1 MLAIAPHK
9 RGAIFLSTV
18 DGSASYAQNSPK
30 QGVSAFEERTDE
42 GSFEFEKIANKRP
55 ANQAYSDQPLASPER
70 CDQARCS
77 RKCNYTNRKVSVLY
91 ILTGDVQIGKT
102 RWLQAL
108 VSDLEA
114 RGAVC
119 DGVIAPGVW
128 CEDEAGGF
136 DKLGIDNELLPTH
149 EVVHF
154 ARRDDL
160 ARAEG
165 TFDANA
171 QSAKAMLRWHISDE
185 AIRKVNAHFD
195 ALIQA
200 AEVLQT
206 IDMSECARLHAD
218 PAKRMLIVDELG
230 CLELLRNEGLTSA
243 MELLKRGPEECYEC
257 ALLVARDMFDLPHRA
272 EMRFAAAWG
281 GSKRISPTDEAR
293 DEIVASV
300 LGR

>member
-1 MLAIAPHK
+1 M
-9 RGAIFLSTV
+9 
-18 DGSASYAQNSPK
+18 
-30 QGVSAFEERTDE
+30 
-42 GSFEFEKIANKRP
+42 
-55 ANQAYSDQPLASPER
+55 
-70 CDQARCS
+70 
-77 RKCNYTNRKVSVLY
+77 LY

-108 VSDLEA
+108 VRDLEA

-128 CEDEAGGF
+128 REDEAGGF

-160 ARAEG
+160 ARAES

-185 AIRKVNAHFD
+185 AIWKVNAHFD
-195 ALIQA
+195 ALIEA
-200 AEVLQT
+200 AKVPQT
-206 IDMSECARLHAD
+206 VDMPECACVHAD
-218 PAKRMLIVDELG
+218 PAKRMLIIDELG
-230 CLELLRNEGLTSA
+230 RLELLRNEGLTSA
-243 MELLKRGPEECYEC
+243 MELLKHGPEERYEC
-257 ALLVARDMFDLPHRA
+257 ALLVARDMFDLPHLA

-293 DEIVASV
+293 NEVVASV
-300 LGR
+300 LSL

>member
-1 MLAIAPHK
+1 MGTPTASRIASK
-9 RGAIFLSTV
+9 QR
-18 DGSASYAQNSPK
+18 AQ
-30 QGVSAFEERTDE
+30 AFEECVGDS
-42 GSFEFEKIANKRP
+42 SFEFEEIAEKRP
-55 ANQAYSDQPLASPER
+55 TNWAYSEQSLASRER
-70 CDQARCS
+70 RVQTRRNQRRNS
-77 RKCNYTNRKVSVLY
+77 TNRKATVLY
-91 ILTGDVQIGKT
+91 ILAGDVQIGKT

-128 CEDEAGGF
+128 REDEAGGF

-160 ARAEG
+160 ARADC

-171 QSAKAMLRWHISDE
+171 QSAQAKLRWHISDE

-195 ALIQA
+195 ALIEA
-200 AEVLQT
+200 AKEPQT
-206 IDMSECARLHAD
+206 VDMSECSCVHAD
-218 PAKRMLIVDELG
+218 SAKRMLIVDELG
-230 CLELLRNEGLTSA
+230 RLELLRDEGLTSA
-243 MELLKRGPEECYEC
+243 MELLKHGPEERYEC
-257 ALLVARDMFDLPHRA
+257 ALLVARDMFDLPRLA

-300 LGR
+300 LGL

>member
-1 MLAIAPHK
+1 METTTALKTA
-9 RGAIFLSTV
+9 
-18 DGSASYAQNSPK
+18 PK
-30 QGVSAFEERTDE
+30 QGVLAFEERMGE
-42 GSFEFEKIANKRP
+42 SSFGFEEIAERRP
-55 ANQAYSDQPLASPER
+55 ANWVYSEQSLANPER
-70 CDQARCS
+70 CDQTRRS
-77 RKCNYTNRKVSVLY
+77 RKCNYTNRKAIVLY

-128 CEDEAGGF
+128 RENEAGSF

-185 AIRKVNAHFD
+185 AIKKVNAHFD
-195 ALIQA
+195 ALIEAAKEPQA
-200 AEVLQT
+200 V
-206 IDMSECARLHAD
+206 DMPECACVHTD
-218 PAKRMLIVDELG
+218 STGRMLIVDELG
-230 CLELLRNEGLTSA
+230 RLELLRNEGLTCA
-243 MELLKRGPEECYEC
+243 MELLKRGPEEHYEC

-281 GSKRISPTDEAR
+281 GSKRISPTDEAH
-293 DEIVASV
+293 DEIIASV
-300 LGR
+300 LGG

>member
-1 MLAIAPHK
+1 M
-9 RGAIFLSTV
+9 
-18 DGSASYAQNSPK
+18 
-30 QGVSAFEERTDE
+30 
-42 GSFEFEKIANKRP
+42 
-55 ANQAYSDQPLASPER
+55 
-70 CDQARCS
+70 
-77 RKCNYTNRKVSVLY
+77 LY

-108 VSDLEA
+108 VSGLEA

-128 CEDEAGGF
+128 RKDEAGGF

-165 TFDANA
+165 AFDANA

-195 ALIQA
+195 TLIEA
-200 AEVLQT
+200 AKASQT
-206 IDMSECARLHAD
+206 TDMPECTCVHAD

-230 CLELLRNEGLTSA
+230 RLELLRNEGLTSA
-243 MELLKRGPEECYEC
+243 MELLKHGPEERYEC
-257 ALLVARDMFDLPHRA
+257 ALLVARDMFDLPHLA

-300 LGR
+300 LGL

>member
-1 MLAIAPHK
+1 M
-9 RGAIFLSTV
+9 
-18 DGSASYAQNSPK
+18 
-30 QGVSAFEERTDE
+30 
-42 GSFEFEKIANKRP
+42 
-55 ANQAYSDQPLASPER
+55 
-70 CDQARCS
+70 
-77 RKCNYTNRKVSVLY
+77 LY
-91 ILTGDVQIGKT
+91 ILTGNVQIGKT

-128 CEDEAGGF
+128 REDKTDGF
-136 DKLGIDNELLPTH
+136 DKLGIDNELLPMH

-154 ARRDDL
+154 ARRNDL

-185 AIRKVNAHFD
+185 AIQKVNAHFD
-195 ALIQA
+195 ALIQT
-200 AEVLQT
+200 AEAPQKL
-206 IDMSECARLHAD
+206 DASECARVHAN

-230 CLELLRNEGLTSA
+230 RLELLRNEGLTSA
-243 MELLKRGPEECYEC
+243 MELLGRGPRGRYEC
-257 ALLVARDMFDLPHRA
+257 ALLVARDMVDLPHLA
-272 EMRFAAAWG
+272 EMRFADVWG
-281 GSKRISPTDEAR
+281 GSKRISPADEAR

>member
-1 MLAIAPHK
+1 M
-9 RGAIFLSTV
+9 
-18 DGSASYAQNSPK
+18 
-30 QGVSAFEERTDE
+30 
-42 GSFEFEKIANKRP
+42 
-55 ANQAYSDQPLASPER
+55 
-70 CDQARCS
+70 
-77 RKCNYTNRKVSVLY
+77 LY

-128 CEDEAGGF
+128 REDETGGF

-185 AIRKVNAHFD
+185 AIQKVNAHFD
-195 ALIQA
+195 ALMQA
-200 AEVLQT
+200 AGVPQEL
-206 IDMSECARLHAD
+206 DESECACLHAG

-230 CLELLRNEGLTSA
+230 RLELLHDEGLTSA
-243 MELLKRGPEECYEC
+243 MELLKRGPGERYEC
-257 ALLVARDMFDLPHRA
+257 ALLVARDMFDLPNLA

-281 GSKRISPTDEAR
+281 GSKRISPTDEAH

>member
-1 MLAIAPHK
+1 MGTP
-9 RGAIFLSTV
+9 T
-18 DGSASYAQNSPK
+18 ASKTASKQRAQ
-30 QGVSAFEERTDE
+30 AFEECAGDS
-42 GSFEFEKIANKRP
+42 SFEFEEIAEKRP
-55 ANQAYSDQPLASPER
+55 ANWAYSEQSLAN
-70 CDQARCS
+70 
-77 RKCNYTNRKVSVLY
+77 RKRREQTRRNQKRNSTNRKATVLY

-108 VSDLEA
+108 VRDLEA

-128 CEDEAGGF
+128 REDKAGGF

-165 TFDANA
+165 AFDANA
-171 QSAKAMLRWHISDE
+171 QSAQAKLRWHISDE

-195 ALIQA
+195 ALIEA
-200 AEVLQT
+200 AKEPQT
-206 IDMSECARLHAD
+206 VDMSECSCIHAD
-218 PAKRMLIVDELG
+218 QTKRILIVDELG
-230 CLELLRNEGLTSA
+230 RLELLRNEGLTSA
-243 MELLKRGPEECYEC
+243 MELLKRGPEERYEC
-257 ALLVARDMFDLPHRA
+257 ALLVARDMFDLPRLA

-293 DEIVASV
+293 NEIVASV
-300 LGR
+300 LGL

>member
-1 MLAIAPHK
+1 METTAASRIA
-9 RGAIFLSTV
+9 S
-18 DGSASYAQNSPK
+18 K
-30 QGVSAFEERTDE
+30 QRAPAFEECAGDNSV
-42 GSFEFEKIANKRP
+42 GFKGIAEKRP
-55 ANQAYSDQPLASPER
+55 VNWVYSEQSLAGRERRKQTRRNQRRNS
-70 CDQARCS
+70 
-77 RKCNYTNRKVSVLY
+77 TNRKATVLY

-128 CEDEAGGF
+128 REDEAGGF

-165 TFDANA
+165 TFNANA

-185 AIRKVNAHFD
+185 AIWKVNAHFD
-195 ALIQA
+195 ALIEAATEPQA
-200 AEVLQT
+200 A
-206 IDMSECARLHAD
+206 DMPECTCVHAD

-230 CLELLRNEGLTSA
+230 RLELLRNEGLTSA
-243 MELLKRGPEECYEC
+243 MELLKRGPEERYEC
-257 ALLVARDMFDLPHRA
+257 ALLVVRDMFDLPHLA

-300 LGR
+300 LGC

>member
-1 MLAIAPHK
+1 M
-9 RGAIFLSTV
+9 
-18 DGSASYAQNSPK
+18 
-30 QGVSAFEERTDE
+30 
-42 GSFEFEKIANKRP
+42 
-55 ANQAYSDQPLASPER
+55 
-70 CDQARCS
+70 
-77 RKCNYTNRKVSVLY
+77 LY

-128 CEDEAGGF
+128 REDETGGF

-200 AEVLQT
+200 AEVPQKL
-206 IDMSECARLHAD
+206 DASECARLHAG

-230 CLELLRNEGLTSA
+230 RLELLRNEGLTSA
-243 MELLKRGPEECYEC
+243 MELLKRGPGDAMNAPCSLRATCSTCPAEPRC
-257 ALLVARDMFDLPHRA
+257 ALRPLGAAPSASPPPMKRTTRSSLP
-272 EMRFAAAWG
+272 F
-281 GSKRISPTDEAR
+281 
-293 DEIVASV
+293 
-300 LGR
+300 

>member
-1 MLAIAPHK
+1 MGTPTASK
-9 RGAIFLSTV
+9 TV
-18 DGSASYAQNSPK
+18 SK
-30 QGVSAFEERTDE
+30 QRALAFEECASN
-42 GSFEFEKIANKRP
+42 GSVESEKTAEKRP
-55 ANQAYSDQPLASPER
+55 ANWAYSEQPLAGRER
-70 CDQARCS
+70 RVQTRRNQRRNS
-77 RKCNYTNRKVSVLY
+77 TNRKATVLY

-128 CEDEAGGF
+128 REDEAGGF

-160 ARAEG
+160 ARADCA
-165 TFDANA
+165 FDANA
-171 QSAKAMLRWHISDE
+171 QSAQAKLRWHISDK
-185 AIRKVNAHFD
+185 AIQKVNAHFD
-195 ALIQA
+195 ALIEA
-200 AEVLQT
+200 AKEPQT
-206 IDMSECARLHAD
+206 VDMSECSCIHAD
-218 PAKRMLIVDELG
+218 QTKRMLIVDELG
-230 CLELLRNEGLTSA
+230 RLELLHNEGLTSA
-243 MELLKRGPEECYEC
+243 MELLKRGPEERYEC
-257 ALLVARDMFDLPHRA
+257 ALLVARDMFDLHRLA

-300 LGR
+300 LGL

>member
-1 MLAIAPHK
+1 MGTPAASK
-9 RGAIFLSTV
+9 TV
-18 DGSASYAQNSPK
+18 SK
-30 QGVSAFEERTDE
+30 QRALAFEECASN
-42 GSFEFEKIANKRP
+42 GSVESEKTAEKRP
-55 ANQAYSDQPLASPER
+55 ANWAYSEQSLAGRER
-70 CDQARCS
+70 RVQTRRNQRRNS
-77 RKCNYTNRKVSVLY
+77 TNRKATVLY

-108 VSDLEA
+108 VRDLEA

-128 CEDEAGGF
+128 REDEAGGF

-165 TFDANA
+165 VFDANA

-195 ALIQA
+195 ALIEAAKGPQA
-200 AEVLQT
+200 A
-206 IDMSECARLHAD
+206 DMPECTCAHAD
-218 PAKRMLIVDELG
+218 SAKRMLIVDELG
-230 CLELLRNEGLTSA
+230 RLELLRDEGLTSA
-243 MELLKRGPEECYEC
+243 MELLKHGPEERYEC
-257 ALLVARDMFDLPHRA
+257 ALLVTRDMFDLPRLA

-300 LGR
+300 LGL

>member
-1 MLAIAPHK
+1 MGTPTASRIASK
-9 RGAIFLSTV
+9 QR
-18 DGSASYAQNSPK
+18 AQ
-30 QGVSAFEERTDE
+30 AFEECAGDS
-42 GSFEFEKIANKRP
+42 SFEFEEIAEKRP
-55 ANQAYSDQPLASPER
+55 ANWAYSEQSLAS
-70 CDQARCS
+70 
-77 RKCNYTNRKVSVLY
+77 RKRREQTRRNQKRNSTNRKATVLY

-108 VSDLEA
+108 VRDLEA

-128 CEDEAGGF
+128 HEDEAGGF

-165 TFDANA
+165 MFDANA
-171 QSAKAMLRWHISDE
+171 QSAKAMLRWHISDK
-185 AIRKVNAHFD
+185 AIQKVNAHFD
-195 ALIQA
+195 ALIEA
-200 AEVLQT
+200 AKEPQT
-206 IDMSECARLHAD
+206 VDMSECSCIHANQT
-218 PAKRMLIVDELG
+218 KRMLIVDELG
-230 CLELLRNEGLTSA
+230 RLELLRNEGLTSA
-243 MELLKRGPEECYEC
+243 MKLLERGPAGRYEC

>member
-1 MLAIAPHK
+1 M
-9 RGAIFLSTV
+9 
-18 DGSASYAQNSPK
+18 
-30 QGVSAFEERTDE
+30 
-42 GSFEFEKIANKRP
+42 
-55 ANQAYSDQPLASPER
+55 
-70 CDQARCS
+70 
-77 RKCNYTNRKVSVLY
+77 LY
-91 ILTGDVQIGKT
+91 ILTGNVQIGKT

-108 VSDLEA
+108 VSNLEA
-114 RGAVC
+114 HGAVC

-128 CEDEAGGF
+128 REDETGGF

-185 AIRKVNAHFD
+185 AIQKVNAHFD

-200 AEVLQT
+200 AEVPQKL
-206 IDMSECARLHAD
+206 DASECARLHAG

-230 CLELLRNEGLTSA
+230 RLELLRNEGLTSA
-243 MELLKRGPEECYEC
+243 MELLKRGPGERYEC
-257 ALLVARDMFDLPHRA
+257 ALLVARDMFDLPRRA

>member
-9 RGAIFLSTV
+9 RGAIFLSAV
-18 DGSASYAQNSPK
+18 DGSADCIQIAPK
-30 QGVSAFEERTDE
+30 QRASAFEGCASN
-42 GSFEFEKIANKRP
+42 GSVESEETAEKRP
-55 ANQAYSDQPLASPER
+55 ANWVYSKQSLASQER
-70 CDQARCS
+70 REQARRNQRRNS
-77 RKCNYTNRKVSVLY
+77 TNRKAIVLY
-91 ILTGDVQIGKT
+91 ILTGNVQIGKT

-108 VSDLEA
+108 VGDLET

-128 CEDEAGGF
+128 REDEASGF

-165 TFDANA
+165 AFDANA

-195 ALIQA
+195 TLI
-200 AEVLQT
+200 EVAKASQT
-206 IDMSECARLHAD
+206 TDMPECTCVHAD

-230 CLELLRNEGLTSA
+230 RLELLRNEGLTSA
-243 MELLKRGPEECYEC
+243 MELLKRGPEERYEC
-257 ALLVARDMFDLPHRA
+257 ALLVARDMFDLPRLA
-272 EMRFAAAWG
+272 EMRFAAVWG
-281 GSKRISPTDEAR
+281 GSKHISPTDEAR
-293 DEIVASV
+293 DEIVTSV
-300 LGR
+300 LGL

>member
-1 MLAIAPHK
+1 MLAIAPLK
-9 RGAIFLSTV
+9 CGAIFLSTV
-18 DGSASYAQNSPK
+18 DGGAGRTQNSPK
-30 QGVSAFEERTDE
+30 GVPAFEERMGE
-42 GSFEFEKIANKRP
+42 ARLIVKNCRKASCELGIFQPIACNPRNCK
-55 ANQAYSDQPLASPER
+55 QT
-70 CDQARCS
+70 RCS
-77 RKCNYTNRKVSVLY
+77 QRRNSTRRKATVLY
-91 ILTGDVQIGKT
+91 ILTGNIQIGKT

-128 CEDEAGGF
+128 REDKTDGF

-165 TFDANA
+165 TFDTNA

-185 AIRKVNAHFD
+185 AIKKVNAHFD
-195 ALIQA
+195 VLMQA
-200 AEVLQT
+200 AEAPQKL
-206 IDMSECARLHAD
+206 DAPECARVHAN

-230 CLELLRNEGLTSA
+230 RLELLRNEGLTSA
-243 MELLKRGPEECYEC
+243 MKLLERGPEGRYEC

-272 EMRFAAAWG
+272 EMRFTDAWG

-293 DEIVASV
+293 DEIIASV
-300 LGR
+300 LGC

>member
-1 MLAIAPHK
+1 MGAPTASKIA
-9 RGAIFLSTV
+9 S
-18 DGSASYAQNSPK
+18 K
-30 QGVSAFEERTDE
+30 QRAPAFEECAGN
-42 GSFEFEKIANKRP
+42 GSFEFEETVEKRP
-55 ANQAYSDQPLASPER
+55 ANRVYFKQSLASRER
-70 CDQARCS
+70 CEQTRRNQRRNS
-77 RKCNYTNRKVSVLY
+77 TNRKAIVLY

-128 CEDEAGGF
+128 REDETGGF

-185 AIRKVNAHFD
+185 AIQKVNAHFD
-195 ALIQA
+195 VLMQA
-200 AEVLQT
+200 AGVPQKL
-206 IDMSECARLHAD
+206 DASECARLHAGL
-218 PAKRMLIVDELG
+218 AKRMLIVDELG
-230 CLELLRNEGLTSA
+230 RLELLHDEGLTSA
-243 MELLKRGPEECYEC
+243 MELLKRGPGERYEC
-257 ALLVARDMFDLPHRA
+257 ALLVARDMFDLPSLA

-281 GSKRISPTDEAR
+281 GSKRISPTDEAH

>member
-1 MLAIAPHK
+1 MGTPAASIIA
-9 RGAIFLSTV
+9 L
-18 DGSASYAQNSPK
+18 K
-30 QGVSAFEERTDE
+30 QRAPAFEECASN
-42 GSFEFEKIANKRP
+42 GSAKSEETAEKRSANWTYSEQSLAGRKRREQTRR
-55 ANQAYSDQPLASPER
+55 NQKRNS
-70 CDQARCS
+70 
-77 RKCNYTNRKVSVLY
+77 TNRKATVLY

-102 RWLQAL
+102 RWMQAL

-119 DGVIAPGVW
+119 DGVIAPGIW
-128 CEDEAGGF
+128 REDEAGGF

-195 ALIQA
+195 ALIEAAKEPQA
-200 AEVLQT
+200 A
-206 IDMSECARLHAD
+206 DMPECTCAHAN

-230 CLELLRNEGLTSA
+230 RLELLRNEGLTSA
-243 MELLKRGPEECYEC
+243 MELLKRGPEERYEC
-257 ALLVARDMFDLPHRA
+257 ALLVARDMFDLPHLA
-272 EMRFAAAWG
+272 EARFAAAWAAP
-281 GSKRISPTDEAR
+281 SASPPPMKRATRSSLPF
-293 DEIVASV
+293 
-300 LGR
+300 

>member
-1 MLAIAPHK
+1 M
-9 RGAIFLSTV
+9 
-18 DGSASYAQNSPK
+18 
-30 QGVSAFEERTDE
+30 
-42 GSFEFEKIANKRP
+42 
-55 ANQAYSDQPLASPER
+55 
-70 CDQARCS
+70 
-77 RKCNYTNRKVSVLY
+77 LY

-114 RGAVC
+114 REAVC

-128 CEDEAGGF
+128 REDEAGGF

-160 ARAEG
+160 AHAEG
-165 TFDANA
+165 AFDANA

-185 AIRKVNAHFD
+185 AIWKVNAHFD
-195 ALIQA
+195 ALIEAATEPQA
-200 AEVLQT
+200 A
-206 IDMSECARLHAD
+206 DMPECTCVHAS

-230 CLELLRNEGLTSA
+230 RLELLRNEGLTSA
-243 MELLKRGPEECYEC
+243 MELLKRGPEERYEC
-257 ALLVARDMFDLPHRA
+257 ALLVARDMFDLPHLA

-281 GSKRISPTDEAR
+281 GSKRIFPTDEAR
-293 DEIVASV
+293 NEIVASV
-300 LGR
+300 LSL

>member
-1 MLAIAPHK
+1 M
-9 RGAIFLSTV
+9 
-18 DGSASYAQNSPK
+18 
-30 QGVSAFEERTDE
+30 
-42 GSFEFEKIANKRP
+42 
-55 ANQAYSDQPLASPER
+55 
-70 CDQARCS
+70 QARRNQRRNS
-77 RKCNYTNRKVSVLY
+77 TNRKAIVLY

-108 VSDLEA
+108 VSGLEA

-128 CEDEAGGF
+128 RKDEAGGF

-149 EVVHF
+149 EVVYF

-195 ALIQA
+195 TLI
-200 AEVLQT
+200 EVAKASQT
-206 IDMSECARLHAD
+206 TDMPECTCVHAD
-218 PAKRMLIVDELG
+218 PTKRMLIVDELG
-230 CLELLRNEGLTSA
+230 RLELLRNEGLTSA
-243 MELLKRGPEECYEC
+243 MELLKRGPEERYEC
-257 ALLVARDMFDLPHRA
+257 ALLVARDMFDLPRLA
-272 EMRFAAAWG
+272 EMRFAAVWG

>member
-1 MLAIAPHK
+1 MGTPTASKIA
-9 RGAIFLSTV
+9 S
-18 DGSASYAQNSPK
+18 K
-30 QGVSAFEERTDE
+30 QRASAFEGCASN
-42 GSFEFEKIANKRP
+42 GSVESEEIAEKRP
-55 ANQAYSDQPLASPER
+55 SNWAYSEQSLASRER
-70 CDQARCS
+70 RVQTRRNQRRNS
-77 RKCNYTNRKVSVLY
+77 TNRKAIVLY

-108 VSDLEA
+108 VSGLEA
-114 RGAVC
+114 HGAVC

-128 CEDEAGGF
+128 REDEAGSF

-185 AIRKVNAHFD
+185 AIGKVNAHFD
-195 ALIQA
+195 TLIEA
-200 AEVLQT
+200 AKASQT
-206 IDMSECARLHAD
+206 TDMPECACVHAD

-230 CLELLRNEGLTSA
+230 RLELLRNEGLTSA
-243 MELLKRGPEECYEC
+243 MELLKRGPEERYEC
-257 ALLVARDMFDLPHRA
+257 ALLVARDMFDLPRLA
-272 EMRFAAAWG
+272 EMCFAAVWG

-293 DEIVASV
+293 NEIATSV
-300 LGR
+300 LGL

>member
-1 MLAIAPHK
+1 MGTPTASKIA
-9 RGAIFLSTV
+9 L
-18 DGSASYAQNSPK
+18 K
-30 QGVSAFEERTDE
+30 QRALAFEECAGN
-42 GSFEFEKIANKRP
+42 GSVEPEETTEKQPTNW
-55 ANQAYSDQPLASPER
+55 AYSEQSRASRER
-70 CDQARCS
+70 RVQTRRNQRRNS
-77 RKCNYTNRKVSVLY
+77 IKRKVTVLY

-128 CEDEAGGF
+128 REDEAGGF

-195 ALIQA
+195 ALIEAVKEPQA
-200 AEVLQT
+200 A
-206 IDMSECARLHAD
+206 DMPECTCVHAS

-230 CLELLRNEGLTSA
+230 RLEFLRNEGLTSA
-243 MELLKRGPEECYEC
+243 MELLKHGPEERYEC
-257 ALLVARDMFDLPHRA
+257 ALLVARDMFDLPSLA
-272 EMRFAAAWG
+272 EARFAAAWG

-293 DEIVASV
+293 DKIVASV
-300 LGR
+300 LGL

>member
-1 MLAIAPHK
+1 MGTPAASKIA
-9 RGAIFLSTV
+9 
-18 DGSASYAQNSPK
+18 PK
-30 QGVSAFEERTDE
+30 QGMPAFEKCASN
-42 GSFEFEKIANKRP
+42 GSVEPEETAEKRP
-55 ANQAYSDQPLASPER
+55 ANWAYSEQSLASRER
-70 CDQARCS
+70 RAQTRRNQRRNS
-77 RKCNYTNRKVSVLY
+77 TNRKATVLY

-108 VSDLEA
+108 VRDLEA

-128 CEDEAGGF
+128 REDEADGF

-165 TFDANA
+165 MFDANA

-195 ALIQA
+195 ALIEAAKGPQA
-200 AEVLQT
+200 A
-206 IDMSECARLHAD
+206 DMPECTCAHAD
-218 PAKRMLIVDELG
+218 SAKRMLIVDELG
-230 CLELLRNEGLTSA
+230 RLELLRNEGLTSA
-243 MELLKRGPEECYEC
+243 MKLLERGPAGRYEC

>member
-1 MLAIAPHK
+1 M
-9 RGAIFLSTV
+9 
-18 DGSASYAQNSPK
+18 
-30 QGVSAFEERTDE
+30 
-42 GSFEFEKIANKRP
+42 
-55 ANQAYSDQPLASPER
+55 
-70 CDQARCS
+70 
-77 RKCNYTNRKVSVLY
+77 LY
-91 ILTGDVQIGKT
+91 ILTGNVQIGKT

-114 RGAVC
+114 RGTVC

-128 CEDEAGGF
+128 REDETGGF

-165 TFDANA
+165 TFAANA

-185 AIRKVNAHFD
+185 AIQKVNAHFD

-200 AEVLQT
+200 AGVLQKL
-206 IDMSECARLHAD
+206 DASECARLHAG

-230 CLELLRNEGLTSA
+230 RLELLRNEGLTSA
-243 MELLKRGPEECYEC
+243 MELLKRGPGECYGC
-257 ALLVARDMFDLPHRA
+257 ALLVARDMFDLPRRA

-281 GSKRISPTDEAR
+281 GSKRISPTDEAH

>member
-1 MLAIAPHK
+1 MKQRAP
-9 RGAIFLSTV
+9 
-18 DGSASYAQNSPK
+18 
-30 QGVSAFEERTDE
+30 AFEECASN
-42 GSFEFEKIANKRP
+42 GSVEPEETAEKQP
-55 ANQAYSDQPLASPER
+55 ANWAYSEQSLASRER
-70 CDQARCS
+70 RAQTRRNQRRNS
-77 RKCNYTNRKVSVLY
+77 IKRKVTVLY

-119 DGVIAPGVW
+119 DGVIAPGIW
-128 CEDEAGGF
+128 REDEAGDF

-165 TFDANA
+165 AFDVNA

-195 ALIQA
+195 ALIEAATEPQA
-200 AEVLQT
+200 A
-206 IDMSECARLHAD
+206 DMPECTCVHAD

-230 CLELLRNEGLTSA
+230 RLELLRDEGLTSA
-243 MELLKRGPEECYEC
+243 MELLKRGPEERYEC
-257 ALLVARDMFDLPHRA
+257 ALLVARDMFDLPHLA

-293 DEIVASV
+293 NEIVASV
-300 LGR
+300 LGL

>member
-1 MLAIAPHK
+1 M
-9 RGAIFLSTV
+9 
-18 DGSASYAQNSPK
+18 
-30 QGVSAFEERTDE
+30 
-42 GSFEFEKIANKRP
+42 
-55 ANQAYSDQPLASPER
+55 
-70 CDQARCS
+70 
-77 RKCNYTNRKVSVLY
+77 LY
-91 ILTGDVQIGKT
+91 ILTGNVQIGKT

-128 CEDEAGGF
+128 REDKTDRF

-185 AIRKVNAHFD
+185 AIQKVNAHFD
-195 ALIQA
+195 VLMQA
-200 AEVLQT
+200 AEAPQKL
-206 IDMSECARLHAD
+206 DAPECARLHAG

-230 CLELLRNEGLTSA
+230 RLEPLRNEGLTSA
-243 MELLKRGPEECYEC
+243 MKLLERGPEGRYEC

-272 EMRFAAAWG
+272 EMRFTNTWG
-281 GSKRISPTDEAR
+281 SSKRISPTDEAR

>member
-1 MLAIAPHK
+1 MGTPTASRIAP
-9 RGAIFLSTV
+9 
-18 DGSASYAQNSPK
+18 K
-30 QGVSAFEERTDE
+30 QRASAFEECAGDD
-42 GSFEFEKIANKRP
+42 SFEFEEIAEKRP
-55 ANQAYSDQPLASPER
+55 ANWAYSEQSLAS
-70 CDQARCS
+70 
-77 RKCNYTNRKVSVLY
+77 RKRREQTRRNQRRNSTNRKAIVLY

-108 VSDLEA
+108 VSGLEA

-128 CEDEAGGF
+128 REDEAGGF

-195 ALIQA
+195 ALIEAVKEPQA
-200 AEVLQT
+200 A
-206 IDMSECARLHAD
+206 DMPECTCVHAS

-230 CLELLRNEGLTSA
+230 RLELLRNEGLTSA
-243 MELLKRGPEECYEC
+243 MELLKRGPEERYEC
-257 ALLVARDMFDLPHRA
+257 ALLVARDMFDLPRLA
-272 EMRFAAAWG
+272 EMRFAAVWG

-300 LGR
+300 LGL

>member
-1 MLAIAPHK
+1 M
-9 RGAIFLSTV
+9 
-18 DGSASYAQNSPK
+18 
-30 QGVSAFEERTDE
+30 
-42 GSFEFEKIANKRP
+42 
-55 ANQAYSDQPLASPER
+55 
-70 CDQARCS
+70 
-77 RKCNYTNRKVSVLY
+77 LY
-91 ILTGDVQIGKT
+91 ILTGNVQIGKT

-114 RGAVC
+114 LSVVC

-128 CEDEAGGF
+128 REDKTNGF

-149 EVVHF
+149 EVMHF

-185 AIRKVNAHFD
+185 AIQKVNAHFD
-195 ALIQA
+195 ALIQT
-200 AEVLQT
+200 AEAPQKL
-206 IDMSECARLHAD
+206 DASECAYVHAN

-230 CLELLRNEGLTSA
+230 RLELLRNEGLTSA
-243 MELLKRGPEECYEC
+243 MELLERGPEGRYEC
-257 ALLVARDMFDLPHRA
+257 ALLVARDMFNLPHRA
-272 EMRFAAAWG
+272 EMRFADAWG

>member
-1 MLAIAPHK
+1 MP
-9 RGAIFLSTV
+9 
-18 DGSASYAQNSPK
+18 
-30 QGVSAFEERTDE
+30 AFEECASN
-42 GSFEFEKIANKRP
+42 GSVEPEETAEKQP
-55 ANQAYSDQPLASPER
+55 ANWAYSEQSLAS
-70 CDQARCS
+70 
-77 RKCNYTNRKVSVLY
+77 RKRREQTRRNQKRNSTNRKATVLY

-108 VSDLEA
+108 VRDLEA

-128 CEDEAGGF
+128 REDEAGGF

-160 ARAEG
+160 ARADCA
-165 TFDANA
+165 FDANA
-171 QSAKAMLRWHISDE
+171 QSAQAKLRWHISDE

-195 ALIQA
+195 ALIEA
-200 AEVLQT
+200 AKEPQT
-206 IDMSECARLHAD
+206 VDMSECSCIHAD
-218 PAKRMLIVDELG
+218 QTKRMLIVDELG
-230 CLELLRNEGLTSA
+230 RLELLRNEGLTSA
-243 MELLKRGPEECYEC
+243 MELLKRGPEERYEC
-257 ALLVARDMFDLPHRA
+257 ALLVARDMFDLPRLA

-281 GSKRISPTDEAR
+281 GSKRISPTDEAS

-300 LGR
+300 LGL